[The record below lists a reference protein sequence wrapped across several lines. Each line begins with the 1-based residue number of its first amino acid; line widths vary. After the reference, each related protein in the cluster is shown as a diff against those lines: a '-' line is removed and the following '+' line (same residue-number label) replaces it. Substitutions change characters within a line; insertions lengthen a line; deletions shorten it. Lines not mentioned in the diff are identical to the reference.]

1 MFKQGYDFRLS
12 AILTKLNHGCNV
24 SAASVFFKFFD
35 YFMHLSLLHMLERLP
50 VYFAVFHN
58 VTYFGIGCL
67 RSVGKQRQSH
77 KKSQI
82 RTQRNTG
89 LARLGVYKDPA
100 VSVTEKNA
108 FILR

>member
-1 MFKQGYDFRLS
+1 
-12 AILTKLNHGCNV
+12 
-24 SAASVFFKFFD
+24 
-35 YFMHLSLLHMLERLP
+35 
-50 VYFAVFHN
+50 